1 MDLSVFLAVIAAA
14 AMHAGWNAVLKIRL
28 DPFLAVVL
36 VNAACGV
43 LALPVALHLGP
54 PAAHVWP
61 WIAASVAIHLVY
73 YLTLAGAYRRADM
86 GQVYPLARGSAPLL
100 TTLLS
105 VTLVGE
111 AVDAQ
116 GFLGVGLLALG
127 ILSLAWPRAGIA
139 AIDRTAL
146 RLALMCGVSISA
158 YTLVDGLGAR
168 SASSAH
174 VYTSW
179 LFVVDSLVI
188 TLFGLAWKGPRA
200 LAPTLSFLGP
210 GLAGGAMSLAAYW
223 ISIWAMTKAPI
234 GLVAAVRES
243 SVLFGAVIAVM
254 VLHEPLR
261 RERLIAAA
269 LIVAGLVLIKL
280 H

>member
-1 MDLSVFLAVIAAA
+1 MEPSVFLAVIAAA

-43 LALPVALHLGP
+43 IALPAALYFGLP
-54 PAAHVWP
+54 EPHVWP
-61 WIAASVAIHLVY
+61 WILASVLIHLVY
-73 YLTLAGAYRRADM
+73 YLTLSGAYRRADM
-86 GQVYPLARGSAPLL
+86 GLVYPLARGSAPLL
-100 TTLLS
+100 TTILS

-116 GFLGVGLLALG
+116 GFLGVVLLALG
-127 ILSLAWPRAGIA
+127 ILTIAWRRAGLA

-146 RLALMCGVSISA
+146 RLALMCGLSITA

-168 SASSAH
+168 AASSPHLYSA
-174 VYTSW
+174 W
-179 LFVVDSLVI
+179 LFVADSVVI

-200 LAPTLSFLGP
+200 LVPTLSFIGP
-210 GLAGGAMSLAAYW
+210 GLAGGAMSLASYS

-243 SVLFGAVIAVM
+243 SVLFGAVIAVV

-261 RERLIAAA
+261 RERILAAG
-269 LIVAGLVLIKL
+269 LIVAGLALIKL

>member
-1 MDLSVFLAVIAAA
+1 
-14 AMHAGWNAVLKIRL
+14 
-28 DPFLAVVL
+28 
-36 VNAACGV
+36 
-43 LALPVALHLGP
+43 
-54 PAAHVWP
+54 
-61 WIAASVAIHLVY
+61 
-73 YLTLAGAYRRADM
+73 M

-188 TLFGLAWKGPRA
+188 TLFGFAWKGPRA

-243 SVLFGAVIAVM
+243 SVLFGAVIAVV

>member
-1 MDLSVFLAVIAAA
+1 MEPSVFLAVIAAA

-43 LALPVALHLGP
+43 IALPAALYFGLP
-54 PAAHVWP
+54 EAHVWP
-61 WIAASVAIHLVY
+61 WILASVVIHLVY
-73 YLTLAGAYRRADM
+73 YLTLSGAYRRADM
-86 GQVYPLARGSAPLL
+86 GVVYPLARGSAPLL
-100 TTLLS
+100 TTILS

-116 GFLGVGLLALG
+116 GFLGVVLLALG
-127 ILSLAWPRAGIA
+127 ILTIAWRRAGLA

-146 RLALMCGVSISA
+146 RLALMCGLSITA

-168 SASSAH
+168 SATSPHLYSA
-174 VYTSW
+174 W
-179 LFVVDSLVI
+179 LFVADSVVI
-188 TLFGLAWKGPRA
+188 TAVGLAWKGPRA
-200 LAPTLSFLGP
+200 LAPTLSFIGP
-210 GLAGGAMSLAAYW
+210 GLAGGAMSLAAYS

-243 SVLFGAVIAVM
+243 SVLFGAVIAVV

-261 RERLIAAA
+261 RERILAAV
-269 LIVAGLVLIKL
+269 LIVAGLALIKL

>member
-1 MDLSVFLAVIAAA
+1 MEPSVFLAVIAAA

-43 LALPVALHLGP
+43 IALPAALYFGLP
-54 PAAHVWP
+54 EPHVWP
-61 WIAASVAIHLVY
+61 WILASILIHLVY
-73 YLTLAGAYRRADM
+73 YLTLSGAYRRADM
-86 GQVYPLARGSAPLL
+86 GLVYPLARGSAPLL
-100 TTLLS
+100 TTILS

-111 AVDAQ
+111 SVDLQ
-116 GFLGVGLLALG
+116 GFLGVALLAFG
-127 ILSLAWPRAGIA
+127 ILTIAWRRAGLA

-146 RLALMCGVSISA
+146 RLALMCGLSITA

-168 SASSAH
+168 AASSPHLYSA
-174 VYTSW
+174 W
-179 LFVVDSLVI
+179 LFVMDSVLI
-188 TLFGLAWKGPRA
+188 TAVGLAWKGPRA
-200 LAPTLSFLGP
+200 LAPTLSFIGP
-210 GLAGGAMSLAAYW
+210 GLAGGAMSLAAYS

-243 SVLFGAVIAVM
+243 SVLFGAVIAVV

-261 RERLIAAA
+261 RERILAAG
-269 LIVAGLVLIKL
+269 LIVAGLALIKL

>member
-54 PAAHVWP
+54 PAGHVWP

-116 GFLGVGLLALG
+116 GFIGVGLLALG

-179 LFVVDSLVI
+179 LFVVDSVVI